1 MLDIILIIIQILCH
15 IVTQFFLQSF
25 KLCLGIIVVAFK
37 LSEFLQV
44 FEILFC
50 FAVILEVSLQYTC
63 LEFIIVGIG
72 QREFLRWSD
81 SRMFGN
87 IINLI
92 IEHHLITVAGTSQI
106 EGDVWQRIRLYFY
119 IRLHTTSISHFSATC
134 GIEHLGK
141 RVGNMLHIT
150 TLIVLIVECLNASTA
165 RNEIFSSSKFH
176 LSVIRQIH
184 GSLHQSLSIRART

>member
-1 MLDIILIIIQILCH
+1 M
-15 IVTQFFLQSF
+15 TQFFLQSL

-37 LSEFLQV
+37 LSEFFQV
-44 FEILFC
+44 LEILFC
-50 FAVILEVSLQYTC
+50 FTVVLEVSLQHAC

-72 QREFLRWSD
+72 QREFLRRSN
-81 SRMFGN
+81 SRMLGD

-92 IEHHLITVAGTSQI
+92 IKHHLITVAGTSQI
-106 EGDVWQRIRLYFY
+106 EGDVRQRIRPYFY